1 MIQEF
6 SVKKLVLTLCTLGI
20 LGTVAVGCAYGGAAM
35 SGDKAVVLRND
46 MLLAGMLRKAYVCQ
60 VTDGGLSQCSSLD
73 NP

>member
-1 MIQEF
+1 M
-6 SVKKLVLTLCTLGI
+6 KKLVLTLCALGV
-20 LGTVAVGCAYGGAAM
+20 LGSMAVGCAYGGAAM

-46 MLLAGMLRKAYVCQ
+46 MLIMGMLRKAYVCQ